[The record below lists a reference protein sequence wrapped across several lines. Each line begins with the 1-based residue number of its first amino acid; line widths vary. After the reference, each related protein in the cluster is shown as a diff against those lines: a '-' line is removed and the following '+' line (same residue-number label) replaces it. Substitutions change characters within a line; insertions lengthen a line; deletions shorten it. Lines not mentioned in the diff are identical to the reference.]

1 MTMDEDYRQ
10 DLAALAARIGGLDP
24 PDLADRFASHFSC
37 DAGSFRQVE
46 PVKDGTIAAVDGSN
60 AMLLDAGYVAV
71 ALIRA
76 AACGFAGGP
85 EGHQP
90 GGGQRGGA
98 PVESRRAGRG
108 GERGGQQPEREP
120 TGRIPGGEATGR
132 SPGATRRFRSLTPLR
147 VMALGQEARD
157 GTFAGLYRECFGTD
171 PGATVRDDEPAR
183 TAGILRD
190 TLEYWVALQAC
201 GRLSR
206 GDLLVLDGALRVTH
220 ASHDP
225 VMQSLIG
232 TCAAGGI
239 LLCAVTKRTS
249 VTWGGGYPLVPAA
262 TALARAQGITP
273 PWFLRIGEEGLDTT
287 PYRQWRHG
295 SACVAAL
302 HPRSPLA
309 FKLEVPAATGDEAL
323 GEVVARLAG
332 WSDDG
337 RVTGYP
343 YPLLDAHRTARIPA
357 DALARVK
364 NDLLAGLDLSRGGS
378 RYQELF
384 GDLHDEFARY

>member
-76 AACGFAGGP
+76 AACGFAAGP
-85 EGHQP
+85 
-90 GGGQRGGA
+90 
-98 PVESRRAGRG
+98 
-108 GERGGQQPEREP
+108 GGQQPGLEPTGRRREGRKPEREP
-120 TGRIPGGEATGR
+120 TGRSPGGEATGR

-147 VMALGQEARD
+147 VVALGQEARD
-157 GTFAGLYRECFGTD
+157 GTFSGLYRECFGTD

-190 TLEYWVALQAC
+190 TLEYWVALEAC

-262 TALARAQGITP
+262 TALARAHGITP
-273 PWFLRIGEEGLDTT
+273 PWFLRIGEEGLDTA

-295 SACVAAL
+295 AACVAAL

-309 FKLEVPAATGDEAL
+309 FKLEVPEATGDKAL